1 MEQRPNHRSLAEV
14 DWHIEIA
21 RMLVESQRGRVEFLK
36 RSHLDTSQAERQ
48 LRHYI
53 ASLQLIRLQREKLT
67 SRNHDCAPRGTEGR

>member
-1 MEQRPNHRSLAEV
+1 MEQRPKHPSLAEV

-36 RSHLDTSQAERQ
+36 QRHLNASHAERQ
-48 LRHYI
+48 LRHYV
-53 ASLQLIRLQREKLT
+53 ASLQLMRLQREKLT